1 MSEFLH
7 YRKDI
12 DRVRR
17 ACGVD
22 RNEAVRLLALYGGK
36 PERVMMEHFGA
47 VRVYVEPVSV
57 RDPLAEARAAR
68 NRIVSACL
76 NARLTVTQGCRAVAS
91 LPLLPAL
98 LTALAVA
105 PAAAVLMLMALLAG
119 YRFGVNRAEEFETV

>member
-1 MSEFLH
+1 MSAFLH
-7 YRKDI
+7 YKDI
-12 DRVRR
+12 ERVRR

-22 RNEAVRLLALYGGK
+22 RSEAARLLTVYGGK

-47 VRVYVEPVSV
+47 VRVYVEPISV
-57 RDPLAEARAAR
+57 RDPLAEAREAR

-76 NARLTVTQGCRAVAS
+76 NARLTVRQGCRTVAS

-105 PAAAVLMLMALLAG
+105 PAAAAVVLMALLAG
-119 YRFGVNRAEEFETV
+119 YRFGVNRGGEFDIA